1 MEQKIEN
8 LELKLK
14 SLELDIKKIKE
25 FAILLDNHINKLEL
39 KIKYS
44 ESVINNKN
52 IFNYSY
58 TSNCPV
64 IYQYISPLLK

>member
-8 LELKLK
+8 LELKIK
-14 SLELDIKKIKE
+14 SLELNMEKIKE

-39 KIKYS
+39 KIKNS
-44 ESVINNKN
+44 EHVIKNKN

-58 TSNCPV
+58 TTSCPV
-64 IYQYISPLLK
+64 IYPIIS